1 MVDSYGNTSRKVTI
15 MLYPFVNAFGEE
27 YQKIVI
33 PGKENK
39 FSVIGN
45 IVAVTPI
52 NSDNIFI
59 VDVDIWNKLPWSGW
73 KIKID
78 FQARSKDGID
88 YRAERWFFLNK
99 EGNTIF
105 RTFELPLP
113 YKDK

>member
-1 MVDSYGNTSRKVTI
+1 

-59 VDVDIWNKLPWSGW
+59 VDLDIWNKLP
-73 KIKID
+73 
-78 FQARSKDGID
+78 
-88 YRAERWFFLNK
+88 
-99 EGNTIF
+99 
-105 RTFELPLP
+105 
-113 YKDK
+113 